1 MRPVPLRSADPMK
14 FEGVPDSQWVAQLTG
29 RTRERAAA
37 AIAEAAKDRRLFGY
51 IAAQHRREG
60 RDSYIEIDAPFE
72 LHALARLNRPQHV
85 VEVGVSSGVSSAYLL
100 AALRRNG
107 SGRLH
112 SIDLPAFE
120 QPPRAGEGRTKN
132 SWSLPPG
139 RGPGWAVP
147 PSLRTHWDLRIGDKR
162 DVIPILAEQLPTVDL
177 LVYDVPHDCTRTSS
191 VELRAL
197 RPLFHAG
204 AVVIIDH
211 GPGGGR
217 CPAIAKLAKEWK
229 SRTCQ
234 RVGSG
239 LFATQKRA
247 NHRGSQPP

>member
-1 MRPVPLRSADPMK
+1 MK
-14 FEGVPDSQWVAQLTG
+14 FEGDSDSEWVAQLTG
-29 RTRERAAA
+29 HTQERAAA
-37 AIAEAAKDRRLFGY
+37 AIAEAAEDRRLFGY

-60 RDSYIEIDAPFE
+60 RESYIEIDAPFE
-72 LHALARLNRPQHV
+72 LYALVRLNRPQHV

-100 AALRRNG
+100 AALLRNG

-120 QPPRAGEGRTKN
+120 PPPTATKSRTRN

-147 PSLRTHWDLRIGDKR
+147 PGLRTRWDLRIGDKR
-162 DVIPILAEQLPTVDL
+162 DVLPILGEQLASVDL
-177 LVYDVPHDCTRTSS
+177 LVYDVPHDCTRTSRE
-191 VELRAL
+191 ELRAL
-197 RPLFHAG
+197 RPLFHG
-204 AVVIIDH
+204 GSVVIIDH
-211 GPGGGR
+211 GPGGGK

-229 SRTCQ
+229 SRTYQ

-239 LFATQKRA
+239 LFATRKPA
-247 NHRGSQPP
+247 NRGV